1 MTVSRWQGRESGA
14 RWDFRIRQGSGF
26 QDFIFHSK
34 EIGFHCEGSGETIK
48 YFDQGSNQGRFA
60 F

>member
-1 MTVSRWQGRESGA
+1 MVPDGTLELDRGQ
-14 RWDFRIRQGSGF
+14 GF
-26 QDFIFHSK
+26 QDFIVPSK
-34 EIGFHCEGSGETIK
+34 EIGFRCEGSGETVK

>member
-1 MTVSRWQGRESGA
+1 MVPDGTLELDRGP
-14 RWDFRIRQGSGF
+14 GF

-34 EIGFHCEGSGETIK
+34 EIGFRCEGSGETVT
-48 YFDQGSNQGRFA
+48 YFDQGSTQGRFA